1 MSDLLAALRADLDKR
16 QTLGLMRQRRL
27 LDSPQ
32 AEYITANGAAYLS
45 FCSNDYLGLANDP
58 VLVAALQHAAAEA
71 GVGSGASNLITGHHR
86 YHDQLEQALAKFV
99 GKPAA
104 LLFST
109 GYMANI
115 GVISAL
121 MGREDA
127 VFSDKLNH
135 ACLNDGAF
143 LSRAHHQRFPH
154 NNVAALETL
163 LQTSTA
169 RHKLIAADAV
179 FSMDGD
185 VAPLADYLALCERYD
200 AYLYVD
206 DAHGFGVLGPQ
217 GRGTLQ
223 HLGLDSPRLIMM
235 GTLGK
240 AAGVAGAFV
249 AAEQIVI
256 DYLIQHANSYIYTT
270 PAPPPLSAALLAS
283 LSVIEQDEDRRTRLF
298 SHIAQ
303 LKRDLKLHRWQLQA
317 SETAIQP
324 LIVGDNHEALA
335 LSQYLQAQGILVPA
349 IRPPTVPVHT
359 ARLRISLSAAHASAD
374 IARLVEALHA
384 AERAVPVSATQMRA
398 ASAVS

>member
-1 MSDLLAALRADLDKR
+1 MSDLLESLRADLDKR

-32 AEYITANGAAYLS
+32 AEHITANGQPFLS
-45 FCSNDYLGLANDP
+45 FCSNDYLGLAND
-58 VLVAALQHAAAEA
+58 AALVTALQAAAAEA

-86 YHDQLEQALAKFV
+86 YHDQLEQALATFV
-99 GKPAA
+99 GQPAA

-115 GVISAL
+115 GVVSAL
-121 MGREDA
+121 MGRDDA

-143 LSRAHHQRFPH
+143 LSRATHHRFAH
-154 NNVAALETL
+154 NDVAALEKL
-163 LQTSTA
+163 LQASTA
-169 RHKLIAADAV
+169 RHKLVTADAV

-185 VAPLADYLALCERYD
+185 IAPLAAYLELCERYD

-217 GRGTLQ
+217 GRGSLK
-223 HLGLDSPRLIMM
+223 HLGLQSPRLIMM

-249 AAEQIVI
+249 AGEKIVI
-256 DYLIQHANSYIYTT
+256 DYLIQYANSYIYTT

-283 LSVIEQDEDRRTRLF
+283 VKEIEHGDARRKQLFDMIALLKSELSL
-298 SHIAQ
+298 S
-303 LKRDLKLHRWQLQA
+303 RWHLLP
-317 SETAIQP
+317 SETPIQP
-324 LIVGDNHEALA
+324 LVVGDTHEALA
-335 LSQYLQAQGILVPA
+335 LSQYLQARGILVPA
-349 IRPPTVPVHT
+349 IRPPTVPANT
-359 ARLRISLSAAHASAD
+359 SRLRISLSAAHSEDNVRAL
-374 IARLVEALHA
+374 IAALHA
-384 AERAVPVSATQMRA
+384 AERDIPPWAQA
-398 ASAVS
+398 